1 MSQLNGE
8 LDPRPRATGRCTN
21 DDPAAILLVGLTGNI
36 AAGKSTV
43 GQLLAAHGFLVIDA
57 DRLGHAVL
65 EQPEIQ
71 QALVERFGDQV
82 LGDDRRIDR
91 TRLGAVVFGDAQAR
105 EFLNHITHPRI
116 RAREQE
122 SVAAWSADHNPGIAV
137 TEAAL
142 LVETGGASR
151 YHRLVVVTA
160 DDELRLERLAQRG
173 LDAEHARR
181 RMDSQMA
188 QHEKVKVADYLIDN
202 SRTLQALATRVDD
215 VVESL
220 RRDLEALVAGTDAD
234 AG

>member
-1 MSQLNGE
+1 M
-8 LDPRPRATGRCTN
+8 
-21 DDPAAILLVGLTGNI
+21 
-36 AAGKSTV
+36 
-43 GQLLAAHGFLVIDA
+43 
-57 DRLGHAVL
+57 
-65 EQPEIQ
+65 
-71 QALVERFGDQV
+71 
-82 LGDDRRIDR
+82 
-91 TRLGAVVFGDAQAR
+91 
-105 EFLNHITHPRI
+105 
-116 RAREQE
+116 
-122 SVAAWSADHNPGIAV
+122 

-188 QHEKVKVADYLIDN
+188 DYLIAQHEKVKVADYLIDN